1 MSQTQSISD
10 ELQKFI
16 DEEFAKL
23 KREIAEAFAVLKQ
36 KVASKSSECLFPR
49 RAARTTPCCG

>member
-1 MSQTQSISD
+1 MSQSKLISE

-23 KREIAEAFAVLKQ
+23 KCEVAEAFAKQ
-36 KVASKSSECLFPR
+36 HQIQQQQQQAAEA
-49 RAARTTPCCG
+49 AARKH

>member
-1 MSQTQSISD
+1 MSQPRLISD

-23 KREIAEAFAVLKQ
+23 KKQISEDFKKLKESRPSDDREK
-36 KVASKSSECLFPR
+36 
-49 RAARTTPCCG
+49 

>member
-1 MSQTQSISD
+1 VQGENTMSQSKLISE

-23 KREIAEAFAVLKQ
+23 KCEVAEAFAKQ
-36 KVASKSSECLFPR
+36 HQIQQQQQQAAEA
-49 RAARTTPCCG
+49 AARKH

>member
-1 MSQTQSISD
+1 MSQPRSISE

-23 KREIAEAFAVLKQ
+23 KREVAEAFAKQ
-36 KVASKSSECLFPR
+36 HQLQQQQ
-49 RAARTTPCCG
+49 AAEAAAHKH